1 MALFGSH
8 RFGVCPLCANE
19 GFRTPATVQAASLRS
34 AGIRNPQQEQT
45 SANSI
50 FLIFEQKRTAGAG
63 WSAFGVAAIVG
74 AGLCV
79 AASLSALSLIAQNAP
94 GN

>member
-1 MALFGSH
+1 MRWFLILPRLGARLYWMA
-8 RFGVCPLCANE
+8 A
-19 GFRTPATVQAASLRS
+19 LR
-34 AGIRNPQQEQT
+34 QEQT